1 MLYSPDSLRAS
12 ERYREL
18 LIGIEA
24 FPSLSGGVIL
34 AEGGSGKTTFLQQV
48 AESIGEGAK
57 ILRLGNYVNDPL
69 GLRGEVDAFLELRS
83 GNGDSYLL
91 FDALD
96 ENSEIGGPLVR
107 LVNANTSRV
116 NIHIWV
122 ASRL

>member
-1 MLYSPDSLRAS
+1 MALR
-12 ERYREL
+12 L
-18 LIGIEA
+18 
-24 FPSLSGGVIL
+24 LSGGVIL

-57 ILRLGNYVNDPL
+57 VFRLGDYVNDAK
-69 GLRGEVDAFLELRS
+69 GLRDEVDSFLDLRS
-83 GNGDSYLL
+83 SHGDSYVL

-107 LVNANTSRV
+107 LVSANTSRV